1 MFNRC
6 TAVPPDVAEALGVS
20 ERTARTWLDVLA
32 EQEEAM
38 EKRLLFVARA
48 MFSRHIPQHLQLVSI
63 ALAMIALAAGSASA
77 LVTLNFIE
85 SPNEGGITLTG
96 TDSNGV
102 PINVPLP
109 GSEFFRVSAPGCTV
123 IAGCN
128 PNFTTMQIGT
138 DTEFLVNILESPG
151 GPLSDQIH
159 VHRLTT
165 AGGSQVIDFI
175 SDGAPFQTAG
185 PGAIVTTL
193 VETGALQN
201 GLTYTS
207 DAGAPVNIFFSSEV
221 SEAVPEPGT
230 LSLLGL
236 GLAVLGFSWRK
247 RTRVERC
254 H

>member
-1 MFNRC
+1 MK
-6 TAVPPDVAEALGVS
+6 
-20 ERTARTWLDVLA
+20 
-32 EQEEAM
+32 
-38 EKRLLFVARA
+38 KRLLLVPLA
-48 MFSRHIPQHLQLVSI
+48 MFSLQVHQYLQIVSV
-63 ALAMIALAAGSASA
+63 ALAMIALTAGSASA
-77 LVTLNFIE
+77 VVTLNFLE
-85 SPNEGGITLTG
+85 LPNEGGIHLTG
-96 TDSNGV
+96 TASNGT
-102 PINVPLP
+102 PINLTLL
-109 GSEFFRVSAPGCTV
+109 GSETFRVSAPGCTA
-123 IAGCN
+123 IQGCN
-128 PNFTTMQIGT
+128 PNFTTNQIGT

-221 SEAVPEPGT
+221 SEAVPEP
-230 LSLLGL
+230 
-236 GLAVLGFSWRK
+236 
-247 RTRVERC
+247 
-254 H
+254 

>member
-1 MFNRC
+1 
-6 TAVPPDVAEALGVS
+6 
-20 ERTARTWLDVLA
+20 
-32 EQEEAM
+32 M
-38 EKRLLFVARA
+38 EKRLLFVPRAR
-48 MFSRHIPQHLQLVSI
+48 FSLHLRQHLQTVSL
-63 ALAMIALAAGSASA
+63 ALAMIALTAGGASA
-77 LVTLNFIE
+77 VVTLNFLE
-85 SPNEGGITLTG
+85 LPNEGGIHLTG
-96 TDSNGV
+96 TEANGT
-102 PINVPLP
+102 PIDLTLL
-109 GSEFFRVSAPGCTV
+109 GSEMFRVSAPGCTA

-175 SDGAPFQTAG
+175 SDGAPFQAAG

-193 VETGALQN
+193 VETGALQS

-207 DAGAPVNIFFSSEV
+207 DAAAPVNIFFSSEV

-247 RTRVERC
+247 R
-254 H
+254 HIAKP

>member
-1 MFNRC
+1 
-6 TAVPPDVAEALGVS
+6 
-20 ERTARTWLDVLA
+20 
-32 EQEEAM
+32 M
-38 EKRLLFVARA
+38 EKRLLFVPRAR
-48 MFSRHIPQHLQLVSI
+48 FSLHIRQHLQVVSM
-63 ALAMIALAAGSASA
+63 ALAMIALTAGSASA
-77 LVTLNFIE
+77 IVTLNFIE
-85 SPNEGGITLTG
+85 LANEGGIHLTG
-96 TDSNGV
+96 TEANGN
-102 PINVPLP
+102 PIDVTLA
-109 GSEFFRVSAPGCTV
+109 GAEFFRVSAPGCTA

-128 PNFTTMQIGT
+128 PNFTTNQIGT

-175 SDGAPFQTAG
+175 SDGAPFQAAG

-193 VETGALQN
+193 VETGALQS
-201 GLTYTS
+201 GLTYSS
-207 DAGAPVNIFFSSEV
+207 DPAAPVNIFFSSEV

-247 RTRVERC
+247 R
-254 H
+254 HIAKP